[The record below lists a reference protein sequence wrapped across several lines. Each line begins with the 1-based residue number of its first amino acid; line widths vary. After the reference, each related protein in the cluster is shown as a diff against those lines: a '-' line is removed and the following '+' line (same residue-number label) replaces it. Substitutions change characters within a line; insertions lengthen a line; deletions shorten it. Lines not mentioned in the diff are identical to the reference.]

1 MDPRAERIAQRIA
14 EMVAELPASVAEELA
29 GHLQSLGPVT
39 GERLGSDPTPPG
51 FPPDCRDAVETLV
64 SAWRASGGLV
74 SAHALGLA
82 ILSASRAAEAER
94 LGERV
99 ELVWSGPAKPGTG
112 LRRTEQALTEL
123 VQSARSE
130 LWIVSYVAYSV
141 SGLRDALGDA
151 LRRGVR
157 VNLLL
162 ESRESGGSRI
172 THDGIAALRPVV
184 DLGAIVYEWPLER
197 RPTNGRGS
205 PGSLHAKFA
214 LADASMLFVTSANLT
229 EAAFEI
235 NMELGVLVRGG
246 PSPVRIAAELRW
258 LVQSGHIIDSGVR
271 RDR

>member
-1 MDPRAERIAQRIA
+1 MDPRAELIAQRIA
-14 EMVAELPASVAEELA
+14 EMVADLPASVAEELV
-29 GHLQSLGPVT
+29 GHLQSLGATPGDRV
-39 GERLGSDPTPPG
+39 GSDPTPPG
-51 FPPDCRDAVETLV
+51 FPADCRDGVDALV
-64 SAWRASGGLV
+64 SAWRSSGSSV

-99 ELVWSGPAKPGTG
+99 ELVWSGPAKPGTA

-141 SGLRDALGDA
+141 SGLRDALADA

-157 VNLLL
+157 VRLLL
-162 ESRESGGSRI
+162 ESRESGGGRI

-184 DLGAIVYEWPLER
+184 DLGAIVYEWPLDR

-214 LADASMLFVTSANLT
+214 LADASTLFVTSANLT
-229 EAAFEI
+229 EAAFET
-235 NMELGVLVRGG
+235 NMELGAIIRGG
-246 PSPVRIAAELRW
+246 PQPRRLAETVTW
-258 LVQSGHIIDSGVR
+258 LVESGSIQEVDGNASN
-271 RDR
+271 

>member
-1 MDPRAERIAQRIA
+1 MDPRAELIAQRIA
-14 EMVAELPASVAEELA
+14 EMVADLPASVAEELV
-29 GHLQSLGPVT
+29 GHLQSLGATPGDRVA
-39 GERLGSDPTPPG
+39 SDPPPPG
-51 FPPDCRDAVETLV
+51 FPADCRDGVDALV
-64 SAWRASGGLV
+64 AAWRSSGSSV

-99 ELVWSGPAKPGTG
+99 ELVWSGPAKPGTA

-141 SGLRDALGDA
+141 SGLRDALADA

-157 VNLLL
+157 VCLLL
-162 ESRESGGSRI
+162 ESRESGGGRI

-184 DLGAIVYEWPLER
+184 DLGAVVYEWPIDR
-197 RPTNGRGS
+197 RPTSGRGS

-229 EAAFEI
+229 EAAFDI

-246 PSPVRIAAELRW
+246 PTPARVAAELRW
-258 LVQSGHIIDSGVR
+258 LVDAKQIIDIGAS